1 MVCQKKNKVG
11 SGRVTPICQQRNQ
24 KKQQQQQQQQKNIIL
39 PEAKYN

>member
-24 KKQQQQQQQQKNIIL
+24 KKQQQQQQQQQKKHHTARSKI
-39 PEAKYN
+39 